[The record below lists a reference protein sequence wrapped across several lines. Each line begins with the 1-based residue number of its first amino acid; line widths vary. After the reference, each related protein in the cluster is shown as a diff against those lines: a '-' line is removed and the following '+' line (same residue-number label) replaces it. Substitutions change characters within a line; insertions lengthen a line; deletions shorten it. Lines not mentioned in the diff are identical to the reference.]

1 MIYINDNT
9 EIINVEK
16 SLSQLSKQRRERVL
30 KFRNDSSKKLSI
42 AAYLLLRDALNK
54 EFGITT
60 LPEFSFSKDGKPFLN
75 DYPEIFFSFSHSKN
89 VAICAIDTQ
98 PIGAD
103 IEVFRDIGVDM
114 INYSMND
121 KEQQIILSSANQSAT
136 FLKIWTQKESVF
148 KLIGTGIDNNL
159 KNILNNNTKYS
170 IESFETD
177 KMVYSIAKYI

>member
-1 MIYINDNT
+1 M
-9 EIINVEK
+9 
-16 SLSQLSKQRRERVL
+16 
-30 KFRNDSSKKLSI
+30 
-42 AAYLLLRDALNK
+42 
-54 EFGITT
+54 
-60 LPEFSFSKDGKPFLN
+60 
-75 DYPEIFFSFSHSKN
+75 
-89 VAICAIDTQ
+89 AICAIDTQ

-121 KEQQIILSSANQSAT
+121 KEQQIILSSANRSAT